1 MTARG
6 CVVMASLLIGAW
18 IASYSQDMDTRR
30 AILASKELLRQGD
43 NTSRAEYFEQA
54 KALLAGCHADSTGE
68 ALAEYYCGYADYR
81 LGVVI
86 HRMDKEKAITYLDS
100 AADHLKRATDL
111 RSNFADAYA
120 LLGSCYGIK
129 ITHSP
134 IKGIILGPM
143 SQRAMDKAKAI
154 APENPR
160 VALLD
165 AIRIFNTPSMF
176 GGGKDE
182 GLQAMRR
189 AAQLFERWMAP
200 DTLVPDWGKAEVY
213 AWIGIAYIDR
223 KESALAR
230 QAFELA
236 LKINPEY
243 GWVKYGLS
251 RKVTPQTSGAQ

>member
-1 MTARG
+1 MTTRR
-6 CVVMASLLIGAW
+6 CVLMAGLLIGVW
-18 IASYSQDMDTRR
+18 GASSSQDMDPRQ
-30 AILASKELLRQGD
+30 AILAAKEHLRQGD

-54 KALLAGCHADSTGE
+54 KALLAGCCADSAGE
-68 ALAEYYCGYADYR
+68 ALAEYYRGYADYR
-81 LGVVI
+81 LGVVVY
-86 HRMDKEKAITYLDS
+86 RMDKEKSIAYLDS
-100 AADHLKRATDL
+100 AAEHLERATQL
-111 RSNFADAYA
+111 SSKFAEAYA

-129 ITHSP
+129 IAHSP
-134 IKGIILGPM
+134 IKGIVLGPM
-143 SQRAMDKAKAI
+143 AQRAMDKAKAI

-165 AIRIFNTPSMF
+165 AIRIYSTPSMF

-189 AAQLFERWMAP
+189 AAQLFDRWTAP
-200 DTLVPDWGKAEVY
+200 EPLVPDWGKAEVY

-223 KESALAR
+223 KESVLAR
-230 QAFELA
+230 HALEQA